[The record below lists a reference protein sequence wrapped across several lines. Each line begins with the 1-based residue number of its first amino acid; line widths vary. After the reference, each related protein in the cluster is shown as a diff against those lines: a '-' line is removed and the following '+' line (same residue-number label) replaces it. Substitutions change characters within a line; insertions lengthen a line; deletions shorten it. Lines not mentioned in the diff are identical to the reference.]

1 MKKKQTVRDLELS
14 GKKVF
19 IRVDFNVPLDDNQ
32 KITDDAR
39 IQAALPTIQYV
50 LEKGGIP
57 VLGSHL
63 GRPKEGPD
71 PKLSLKPAAIRLQ
84 ELVPAAHVGFAEDCI
99 GSEVREKVAGLRPND
114 ILLLQNL
121 RFHYKEETKNH
132 EEFAKAL
139 ADNGADV
146 YVNDAFG
153 TAHRAH
159 ASTQGMVKHFPENA
173 RGIGFL
179 IEKEVEYLGKAISNP
194 EHPYVAILGGA
205 KISGKIDV
213 IQNLGKLVDKL
224 IIGGGMAYTFF
235 KAQGYE
241 IGKSLLEEDKIELA
255 RELLDTYKEKI
266 VLPVDTVVA
275 DNFSNDAQRKVV
287 DVDSIPHDMEGMD
300 IGTKSVALFK
310 DILKNA
316 KMVVWNGPLGVFE
329 FDNFAKGT
337 FEIAKLLADLDAMTI
352 IGGGDSA
359 SAIKKAGLVESFSHI
374 STGGGAS
381 LEFLEG
387 KEFPALSVIPDKE

>member
-1 MKKKQTVRDLELS
+1 MKRKQTVKELELS

-19 IRVDFNVPLDDNQ
+19 IRVDFNVPLDENQ
-32 KITDDAR
+32 NITDDAR
-39 IQAALPTIQYV
+39 IRAALPTISYV
-50 LEKGGIP
+50 LEQGGIP

-71 PKLSLKPAAIRLQ
+71 PKLSLKPAAKRLQ
-84 ELVPAAHVGFAEDCI
+84 ELLPNAGVQFASDCI
-99 GSEVREKVAGLRPND
+99 GSEVQQKVAGLKEKD
-114 ILLLQNL
+114 VLLLENL

-132 EEFAKAL
+132 DEFAKAL
-139 ADNGADV
+139 ADNGAEV

-159 ASTQGMVKHFPENA
+159 ASTQGMVKYFPENA

-179 IEKEVEYLGKAISNP
+179 MEKEVEYLGKAISNP
-194 EHPYVAILGGA
+194 ERPYVAILGGA

-213 IQNLGKLVDKL
+213 IQNLGKIVDKL

-241 IGKSLLEEDKIELA
+241 IGKSLLEEDKIDMA
-255 RELLDTYKEKI
+255 KELLNTYNEKL

-275 DNFSNDAQRKVV
+275 DKFANDANRKVV
-287 DVDSIPHDMEGMD
+287 DVDSIPADMEGMD
-300 IGTKSVALFK
+300 IGPKSLAIFK
-310 DILKNA
+310 NILKDA

-329 FDNFAKGT
+329 FDNFARGT
-337 FEIAKLLADLDAMTI
+337 FEIAELLADINATTI

-359 SAIKKAGLVESFSHI
+359 SAIKKAGLVDSFSHI

-387 KEFPALSVIPDKE
+387 KEFPALSVIPDID